1 MGKNL
6 YIVRGLPGSGKSTFA
21 RSIAK
26 SYQVFEADQYFI
38 KGGKYNFDPSKLK
51 DAHNDCKQ
59 RVARRMRENLFNS
72 IFFSNIVVSN
82 TFTQDWEMKY
92 YRSIGKRYG
101 YKVHTIIVE
110 FHINCGLSRIFFSHY
125 ILFFHRYSR
134 VLFLLLSC
142 DNCEVYP
149 FVWKTPQLY
158 RCVYF

>member
-26 SYQVFEADQYFI
+26 SYQIFEADQYFM
-38 KGGKYNFDPSKLK
+38 KRGKYNFDATKLK
-51 DAHNDCKQ
+51 EAHDDCKQ
-59 RVARRMRENLFNS
+59 RVVRRMRENLFNS
-72 IFFSNIVVSN
+72 IFFNNIVVSN

-110 FHINCGLSRIFFSHY
+110 NRHY
-125 ILFFHRYSR
+125 GSNVHG
-134 VLFLLLSC
+134 V
-142 DNCEVYP
+142 
-149 FVWKTPQLY
+149 PQDKLQVMED
-158 RCVYF
+158 RFEIKLK

>member
-26 SYQVFEADQYFI
+26 PYQIFEADQYFM
-38 KGGKYNFDPSKLK
+38 KRGKYNFDATKLK
-51 DAHNDCKQ
+51 EAHDDCKQ
-59 RVARRMRENLFNS
+59 RVVRRMRENLFNS
-72 IFFSNIVVSN
+72 IFYNNIVVSN

-110 FHINCGLSRIFFSHY
+110 NRHY
-125 ILFFHRYSR
+125 GTNIHGVPEDKLQVMEDRFEIK
-134 VLFLLLSC
+134 L
-142 DNCEVYP
+142 
-149 FVWKTPQLY
+149 K
-158 RCVYF
+158 

>member
-26 SYQVFEADQYFI
+26 PYQIFEADQYFI
-38 KGGKYNFDPSKLK
+38 KRGKYNFDATKLK
-51 DAHNDCKQ
+51 EAHDDCKQ
-59 RVARRMRENLFNS
+59 RVVRRMRENLFNS
-72 IFFSNIVVSN
+72 IFFNNIVVSN

-110 FHINCGLSRIFFSHY
+110 NRHY
-125 ILFFHRYSR
+125 GSNVHG
-134 VLFLLLSC
+134 V
-142 DNCEVYP
+142 
-149 FVWKTPQLY
+149 PQDKLQVMED
-158 RCVYF
+158 RFEIKLK

>member
-26 SYQVFEADQYFI
+26 PYQIFEADQYFM
-38 KGGKYNFDPSKLK
+38 KRGKYNFDPTKLK
-51 DAHNDCKQ
+51 DAHDDCKQ
-59 RVARRMRENLFNS
+59 RVVRRMRENLFNS
-72 IFFSNIVVSN
+72 IFFNNIVVSN

-110 FHINCGLSRIFFSHY
+110 NRHY
-125 ILFFHRYSR
+125 GTNIHGVPEDKLQVMEDRFEIK
-134 VLFLLLSC
+134 L
-142 DNCEVYP
+142 
-149 FVWKTPQLY
+149 K
-158 RCVYF
+158 

>member
-26 SYQVFEADQYFI
+26 PYQIFEADQYFM
-38 KGGKYNFDPSKLK
+38 KRGKYTFEMSKLK
-51 DAHNDCKQ
+51 DAHDDCKQ

-72 IFFSNIVVSN
+72 IFFNNIVVSN

-110 FHINCGLSRIFFSHY
+110 NRHY
-125 ILFFHRYSR
+125 GTNIHGVPEDKLQVMEDRFEIK
-134 VLFLLLSC
+134 L
-142 DNCEVYP
+142 
-149 FVWKTPQLY
+149 K
-158 RCVYF
+158 

>member
-26 SYQVFEADQYFI
+26 PYQIFEADQYFM
-38 KGGKYNFDPSKLK
+38 KRGKYNFDATKLK
-51 DAHNDCKQ
+51 EAHDDCKQ
-59 RVARRMRENLFNS
+59 RVVRRMRENLFNS
-72 IFFSNIVVSN
+72 IFFNNIVVSN

-110 FHINCGLSRIFFSHY
+110 NRHY
-125 ILFFHRYSR
+125 GSNVHG
-134 VLFLLLSC
+134 V
-142 DNCEVYP
+142 
-149 FVWKTPQLY
+149 PQDKLQVMED
-158 RCVYF
+158 RFEIKLK